1 MSLNHIPKV
10 DIQPFVNMLED
21 QLSYRKPTGTI
32 PKTVKPS
39 FEQWQ
44 RETIGVRK
52 VRELQQMHEKESD
65 IRRKREIELTEK
77 LKHLD
82 IQRQAE
88 ADRMRKVEADL
99 RQQLQEFREH
109 HEGIYRQRLLDLEKR
124 DDELNQLRRVEKQL
138 RDELDVAHGRQPSLG
153 DSVFNISPRTGNIPP
168 PPSATSPVST
178 TIPNQ
183 NANMNPEFSNVF
195 TAPISSPVGAR
206 SQMFFEPQAPSPLN
220 IFPNYT
226 PPIQPTYIQTH
237 PNDFQHPVENNTQ
250 FQYGPTPTQMV
261 ARHVFAKDLPIFDG
275 NPLDWPLFITSYEQ
289 SSNACGFSDSENLLR
304 LQRCLKGKAK
314 EEVHSFLLHPSTV
327 SKVISTL
334 QLTLYGRP
342 TQIVHH
348 MISKIRST
356 PAPKEDRLDTLV
368 SFGLAVQNMCS
379 HLRAVGMESHM
390 GNTNLLQELV
400 DKLPPVVQFNWAL
413 YQHQLPTVDLQSF
426 GQYMEMVTAA
436 TSKITLR
443 RDDRVKSKNKAFV
456 NTHTAVN
463 ISGDLTE
470 VPNINHPPDT
480 GAEFKSCIACKGKCS
495 SMEKCSRFLNMSLDD
510 RWSLVKERK
519 VCRRCLTPHRRW
531 PCKGEV
537 CGTNNCQ
544 KKHHRLLHF
553 EPKAPETTVA
563 TVSIHRQER
572 KVETFAFLDDG
583 SAVTLLED
591 NIARQLGA
599 EGKATSL
606 CIQWTGGVTKTIS
619 GTRIVELEIA
629 ANSSGIR
636 FPLSKVYTV
645 DCLGLPEQ
653 SINYEALSREYSHL
667 RGLPVASFNSAV
679 PGILIGLSNM
689 HLLTTLKAREGGTGE
704 PVAMKSRIGW
714 SVQGCLPGG
723 AESMPHRQMHVCARE
738 EQDLHEY
745 VRQFFEFE
753 SLGVTVAPERK
764 SADDLRAQHILESTT
779 KRGTDGRFEVGLLW
793 RYDYVEFPESKPMA
807 EKRFKC
813 LEKRLHQ
820 NPALYNSVRQQIL
833 AYQQKGYAHQ
843 ASEAEIQSFD
853 IRRTWYLP
861 LGIVLNDKKPGKVR
875 LIWDAA
881 AKVEGV
887 SLNSML
893 MKGPDLLT
901 SLLSVLFRY
910 REREVAIS
918 GDIREMFHQMTMR
931 KEDRSAQLF
940 LWRDTPDQDIQTM
953 VADVAIFG
961 ATCSPAHSQ
970 YVKNLNAAEH
980 ADRYPKAAA
989 AIMDSHYVDD
999 YLQSVDTPEEAME
1012 LVEQVSKVHANGGF
1026 QIVNWLSSSK
1036 LVLEKL
1042 GEVDPASVK
1051 ALRFDGESGE
1061 VVEERLLGMVWQPIT
1076 DTFSFSLVFRKEVTD
1091 LILGEVVPTK
1101 RQLLRLVMSI
1111 YDPLGMV
1118 SNFVIHGKILLQEVW
1133 RSKTGWDEQITPEN
1147 VARFKL
1153 WIEFLRKIE
1162 MVHIH
1167 RCYFPGYRRDS
1178 FQSLQLHIFV
1188 DANQGC
1194 TAEAVIYIP
1203 RLELL
1208 AAVLG
1213 VRIRKTIE
1221 SEHSLEVKQTFFWSD
1236 SSTVLA
1242 WIRSDLRKYSL
1253 YVGHRINEILESSR
1267 IDEWRWVPTRL
1278 NVADDATKWG
1288 KGPSFEPEG
1297 RWFRAPS
1304 FLYDEQE
1311 EWPKDRAVPETIEEV
1326 RSFRINTHVLSE
1338 PIVDPTPFSKWE
1350 RLLRA
1355 TGYVHCFID
1364 SRKMESKKLTSEHLR
1379 KAEQT
1384 LWKVAQAEFGE
1395 EIAVLN
1401 YNKNVT
1407 LEKKRKIKKSS
1418 PIASYN
1424 AFLDEAGVL
1433 RVSGRLEA
1441 ADWLPYDAKYPIILP
1456 KNHRITVLLL
1466 DWMHRKHHHANN
1478 ETVTNEIRQR
1488 FRIPRLRVQ
1497 VQFAKKNCMW
1507 CRVYTTVPAAPIMGP
1522 LPRVRITPFLRPFTY
1537 LGIDYFGPYL
1547 VKVGRSAVKRW
1558 VVLFTCLTI
1567 RAIHL
1572 EVAATLTSD
1581 SCKKAIRRFIA
1592 RRGAPEEIYTDNGTN
1607 FLGVSRELQAEMQKI
1622 NNELSSTF
1630 TDTSTQ
1636 WHFIPPAAP
1645 HMGGCWERMVR
1656 SVKAALGSI
1665 PTERKLDDESLS
1677 TVLAEA
1683 EHMVNSRPLT
1693 FIPLETEND
1702 ESLTPNHFLLM
1713 SSQGVRQGMKKP
1725 VEQAVA
1731 FKRSWDTIQ
1740 YVLQCF
1746 WRRWIVEYLP
1756 TITRRTKWF
1765 EEVRPIKEGE
1775 LVVIVDEG
1783 VRNRWIRGKVLKTH
1797 LGKDGIARAADL
1809 QTNKGIL
1816 TRPFTKIALLDVGV
1830 HDTDAE
1836 TTVT

>member
-52 VRELQQMHEKESD
+52 VRELQQMHEKEND

-168 PPSATSPVST
+168 PPSAMSP
-178 TIPNQ
+178 
-183 NANMNPEFSNVF
+183 
-195 TAPISSPVGAR
+195 
-206 SQMFFEPQAPSPLN
+206 APSPLN

-289 SSNACGFSDSENLLR
+289 SSNAST
-304 LQRCLKGKAK
+304 
-314 EEVHSFLLHPSTV
+314 HSGPSIVRSVYVAV
-327 SKVISTL
+327 S
-334 QLTLYGRP
+334 
-342 TQIVHH
+342 
-348 MISKIRST
+348 
-356 PAPKEDRLDTLV
+356 
-368 SFGLAVQNMCS
+368 
-379 HLRAVGMESHM
+379 
-390 GNTNLLQELV
+390 
-400 DKLPPVVQFNWAL
+400 
-413 YQHQLPTVDLQSF
+413 
-426 GQYMEMVTAA
+426 

-480 GAEFKSCIACKGKCS
+480 GADFKTCIACKGKCR

-563 TVSIHRQER
+563 TVSIHRQVSSSILYR
-572 KVETFAFLDDG
+572 ILPVTLYGPKGKVETFAFLDDG

-629 ANSSGIR
+629 ADSSGIR

-645 DCLGLPEQ
+645 DCLGLPKQ

-918 GDIREMFHQMTMR
+918 GDIRDMFHQMTVR

-999 YLQSVDTPEEAME
+999 YLQRVDTAEEAME

-1147 VARFKL
+1147 VTRFKL

-1188 DANQGC
+1188 DASEQAYAAVAFFRIVDCGVVRC
-1194 TAEAVIYIP
+1194 TLVSSKTKVAPLKLLSIP

-1497 VQFAKKNCMW
+1497 VQLAKKNCMW